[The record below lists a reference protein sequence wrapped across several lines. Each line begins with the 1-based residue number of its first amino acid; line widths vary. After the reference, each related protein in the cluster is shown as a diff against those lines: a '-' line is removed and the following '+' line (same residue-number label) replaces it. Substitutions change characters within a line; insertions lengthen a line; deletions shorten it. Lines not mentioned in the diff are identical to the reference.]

1 MPYILAVD
9 NDCYIFGTDTEV
21 PGRMRD
27 KESSPQGSGYPADFL
42 APRVYLF
49 GRLFDELQV
58 VLSADQRLICAR
70 FQIVDTLRVFGEK

>member
-27 KESSPQGSGYPADFL
+27 KESSLQESEYFADVL
-42 APRVYLF
+42 EPRIYQF

-58 VLSADQRLICAR
+58 VLRVSKRLICAR
-70 FQIVDTLRVFGEK
+70 FQIFGTLRVCGEK